1 MPHLRKAFTSFK
13 QFAGAELTDIYKPD
27 RLKNALK
34 LNAAVFESG
43 ILINDSEVGG
53 AIQFTFKALPR
64 IAQIAPSFGVV
75 VQDVNHDG
83 KADLYLAQNFHS
95 PQVETGRMSG
105 GLSQLLLGKGDG
117 SFEPIPAEQSGLW
130 VPGDAAS
137 LTRADVNGDG
147 AMDFV
152 IAKNNGPLEVF
163 ERGAGKD
170 NTIQVNLR
178 GATGNPT
185 ALGARIRVEF
195 DTKQTLA
202 EEIYGGGG
210 YLSQSPASL
219 SFSIPDGAK
228 KMNLT
233 INWPDGSESQHQSD
247 LAEESLEI
255 KQPE

>member
-1 MPHLRKAFTSFK
+1 MEQWT
-13 QFAGAELTDIYKPD
+13 
-27 RLKNALK
+27 
-34 LNAAVFESG
+34 
-43 ILINDSEVGG
+43 
-53 AIQFTFKALPR
+53 
-64 IAQIAPSFGVV
+64 
-75 VQDVNHDG
+75 
-83 KADLYLAQNFHS
+83 
-95 PQVETGRMSG
+95 
-105 GLSQLLLGKGDG
+105 LSLQ
-117 SFEPIPAEQSGLW
+117 
-130 VPGDAAS
+130 
-137 LTRADVNGDG
+137 
-147 AMDFV
+147 
-152 IAKNNGPLEVF
+152 KNNGPLEVF